1 MALLSSK
8 VKRKETEESSFGSL
22 KVRPRCGLDTVDR
35 DSIYV
40 FWNAINN
47 STLVQK
53 KNLNVFVY
61 KIFKEKEI
69 LNYSGMGVI
78 VIQAIAPSNEP
89 SQTLERWEKDP

>member
-1 MALLSSK
+1 MW
-8 VKRKETEESSFGSL
+8 FGHSRL
-22 KVRPRCGLDTVDR
+22 R
-35 DSIYV
+35 DSTYV

-53 KNLNVFVY
+53 KNLKVFVY

-78 VIQAIAPSNEP
+78 VLQAIAPSNEP